1 MGNVKTKFIAYYG
14 RKVNY
19 MGHLKEYYDAM
30 TFYELSEGIDVETII
45 CAVEEIINT
54 KEVDIS
60 TNCESIQLAFDNAIY
75 YIRDDYTQYYF
86 DERCRELRDA
96 AKTIIKEG
104 SFDGAGLVWWN
115 KNIVELIHQVF
126 DEEYFLNQMVHLRRS
141 KTSGC
146 KTGLRSV
153 LYKLNMEQLK
163 QYYQLISYGVERF
176 HWFVNEIVWDLMH
189 CNLYSE
195 AYDQIPGDAV
205 HNELAEDS
213 SQSCFLD
220 YIDKKEIAEN
230 LFTAIEYHTFIAETV
245 AEILYDLGY
254 DEAFIYLNTAL

>member
-1 MGNVKTKFIAYYG
+1 
-14 RKVNY
+14 

-30 TFYELSEGIDVETII
+30 TFYELSEGTDVETII

-60 TNCESIQLAFDNAIY
+60 TNCESIQIALDNASY
-75 YIRDDYTQYYF
+75 YIRDDYTKYYF
-86 DERCRELRDA
+86 YERCRELRDA

-146 KTGLRSV
+146 KTGLQSV
-153 LYKLNMEQLK
+153 LHKLNMEQLK

-176 HWFVNEIVWDLMH
+176 NWFAGEDVWDEMLDH
-189 CNLYSE
+189 LSYQSRFLSGNDNLFS
-195 AYDQIPGDAV
+195 D
-205 HNELAEDS
+205 LEDDS
-213 SQSCFLD
+213 HFLCFFD
-220 YIDKKEIAEN
+220 YISMERIIEI
-230 LFTAIEYHTFIAETV
+230 LLITIEYHTFIAETV

-254 DEAFIYLNTAL
+254 DEAFIYLNSAA